1 MTKTI
6 LTVFF
11 SETRC
16 IWRSKCNG
24 FDAFCENPYF
34 LAAILDFCVIEK
46 MLNIYTLYIGFEI
59 SATKLTRVYQ
69 EIIHMSKNKVG

>member
-1 MTKTI
+1 
-6 LTVFF
+6 
-11 SETRC
+11 
-16 IWRSKCNG
+16 
-24 FDAFCENPYF
+24 
-34 LAAILDFCVIEK
+34 